1 MRTQI
6 EFLIT
11 PSKAP
16 QWLLRYVQELKF
28 CYSSANMFP
37 VTIFEELENARA
49 MLKDVDIV
57 QRALV
62 RCAYDIVGTEIS
74 GNALI
79 VKSSLG
85 KPLLKV
91 SMEEWPTC
99 ILVVKKSLK

>member
-6 EFLIT
+6 EFLI
-11 PSKAP
+11 PPHKAP

-28 CYSSANMFP
+28 CYSSENMFP
-37 VTIFEELENARA
+37 VPISEELESARQI
-49 MLKDVDIV
+49 LKDIDLM
-57 QRALV
+57 QRRLV
-62 RCAYDIVGTEIS
+62 RRAYDIVETEIS

-79 VKSSLG
+79 VKNSLG

-91 SMEEWPTC
+91 SMEEWTTC

>member
-28 CYSSANMFP
+28 CYSSENMFP
-37 VTIFEELENARA
+37 VPIAEELESARA
-49 MLKDVDIV
+49 ILKDVDIV
-57 QRALV
+57 QRALI
-62 RCAYDIVGTEIS
+62 RCAYDIVETEIS
-74 GNALI
+74 GNALV

>member
-37 VTIFEELENARA
+37 VPISEELESARA
-49 MLKDVDIV
+49 ILKDVDIV
-57 QRALV
+57 QRALI
-62 RCAYDIVGTEIS
+62 RRAYDIVETEIS
-74 GNALI
+74 GNALV

-91 SMEEWPTC
+91 TMEEWPTC